1 MQIPSLHPDPNAPY
15 PCEFAGNS
23 IGFLKNLVNNAMIC
37 IGDFTYYHGDAVDQ
51 FQEKN
56 VLYHYPHCGDKLVI
70 GRFCQIANGTQFIM
84 NGAIHPLHGV
94 STFPFDLFGGEWTRL
109 GMENF
114 QVPNKGDTH
123 VGNDVWFGKSAL
135 IMPGINIGN
144 GAVIAAHSVV
154 TKDVPAYAI
163 VAGNPARIVRMR
175 YSDEDIRRLQE
186 IAWWHW
192 PIEKITRYI
201 PDIMQGNIDQLEQAK
216 QQEYK

>member
-1 MQIPSLHPDPNAPY
+1 MQIPPLHPDPNAAY

-23 IGFLKNLVNNAMIC
+23 IGFLKNLVTNPLISV
-37 IGDFTYYHGDAVDQ
+37 GDFTYYHGDTVDQ

-94 STFPFDLFGGEWTRL
+94 STFPFDLFGGEWTRI

-114 QVPNKGDTH
+114 QPPNKGDTC
-123 VGNDVWFGKSAL
+123 VGNDVWFGKGAL
-135 IMPGINIGN
+135 IMPGVNIGN
-144 GAVIAAHSVV
+144 GAVIASHAVV
-154 TKDVPAYAI
+154 TKNVPDYAI

-175 YSDEDIRRLQE
+175 YSDEDIKRLQE
-186 IAWWHW
+186 IAWWDW
-192 PIEKITRYI
+192 PTEKITQHI
-201 PDIMQGNIDQLEQAK
+201 PDIMQGNIDRLEQAK
-216 QQEYK
+216 K

>member
-1 MQIPSLHPDPNAPY
+1 MSTMQIPPLHPDPNVAY

-23 IGFLKNLVNNAMIC
+23 LGFLKNLVTNRMIS

-94 STFPFDLFGGEWTRL
+94 STFPFDLFGGEWTRI

-114 QVPNKGDTH
+114 QPPGKGDTR
-123 VGNDVWFGKSAL
+123 VGNDVWFGKGAL
-135 IMPGINIGN
+135 IMPGVNIGN
-144 GAVIAAHSVV
+144 GAVIASHSVV
-154 TKDVPAYAI
+154 TKNVPDYAI

-175 YSDEDIRRLQE
+175 YSDEDIKRLQE
-186 IAWWHW
+186 IAWWAW
-192 PIEKITRYI
+192 SAEKITQHI

-216 QQEYK
+216 E